1 MLNGNIFA
9 CKYVISF
16 IVVSKVLTFSPF
28 QLDQKKKERMFWC
41 LSGGIEQVNLTASE
55 GNIWTKVVSIYWH
68 L

>member
-28 QLDQKKKERMFWC
+28 QLDQKKKKKECF
-41 LSGGIEQVNLTASE
+41 GVYQE
-55 GNIWTKVVSIYWH
+55 GENRWILLRVRETFGPK